1 LRRMGGDAR
10 GNVRYTA
17 IGRIQDRVLIATYH
31 HYTTGAPASK
41 YLAVAQKVLNS
52 DKVLSQQSANVP
64 NAVDDAS
71 CLMQTDKK
79 YMFIAFVSQTYP
91 ERTAFELLKQVRKDF
106 MDKEEANAGT
116 ATENSMSKACKK
128 FMQPAATKY
137 DDVAAVNKVA
147 AVQAQV
153 DDVKMTMEDNVQQ
166 MLRQH
171 EKLEDLEDKADTM
184 RSEASKFKRGAGQL
198 ASKMWW
204 QNMRLW
210 CIIVI
215 ITVVVLMIII
225 FSVCEPCRPGGGG
238 GGGKEAGKERRSTT
252 GGSSEESALHTLA
265 AKALEQ
271 PMKMLKKSLP
281 AVRGFDA

>member
-1 LRRMGGDAR
+1 
-10 GNVRYTA
+10 
-17 IGRIQDRVLIATYH
+17 
-31 HYTTGAPASK
+31 
-41 YLAVAQKVLNS
+41 
-52 DKVLSQQSANVP
+52 
-64 NAVDDAS
+64 
-71 CLMQTDKK
+71 MQTDKK
-79 YMFIAFVSQTYP
+79 YMFIGQCRAQRISCPFSSCSGLLLRMRRVLSRLQCCGLFRFGLCGALTHCLFLAAFVSQTYP

>member
-1 LRRMGGDAR
+1 ME
-10 GNVRYTA
+10 N
-17 IGRIQDRVLIATYH
+17 
-31 HYTTGAPASK
+31 
-41 YLAVAQKVLNS
+41 
-52 DKVLSQQSANVP
+52 
-64 NAVDDAS
+64 
-71 CLMQTDKK
+71 
-79 YMFIAFVSQTYP
+79 
-91 ERTAFELLKQVRKDF
+91 
-106 MDKEEANAGT
+106 EEANAAT

-128 FMQPAATKY
+128 FMQPAAAKY
-137 DDVAAVNKVA
+137 DDVTAVNKVA

-210 CIIVI
+210 CIIVVVTI
-215 ITVVVLMIII
+215 IVLLIII

-238 GGGKEAGKERRSTT
+238 SERRSIPAGRDDPATVKMAAVAAR
-252 GGSSEESALHTLA
+252 AL
-265 AKALEQ
+265 KRQMPSFER
-271 PMKMLKKSLP
+271 SLP
-281 AVRGFDA
+281 RAARALRND

>member
-1 LRRMGGDAR
+1 MLGFDQRK
-10 GNVRYTA
+10 N
-17 IGRIQDRVLIATYH
+17 
-31 HYTTGAPASK
+31 TT
-41 YLAVAQKVLNS
+41 
-52 DKVLSQQSANVP
+52 
-64 NAVDDAS
+64 
-71 CLMQTDKK
+71 
-79 YMFIAFVSQTYP
+79 AFVSKTYP

-106 MDKEEANAGT
+106 MDKEEANAAS
-116 ATENSMSKACKK
+116 ATENGLSKSCKK
-128 FMQPAATKY
+128 FMQPAATKF
-137 DDVAAVNKVA
+137 DDVASVNKVA

-215 ITVVVLMIII
+215 ITIIVLMIII
-225 FSVCEPCRPGGGG
+225 FSVCTPCRPGGG
-238 GGGKEAGKERRSTT
+238 RRSSTAI
-252 GGSSEESALHTLA
+252 SD
-265 AKALEQ
+265 KAHAQDSLQEMAVQAVEQ
-271 PMKMLKKSLP
+271 LMEKSLP
-281 AVRGFDA
+281 KVRGLK

>member
-1 LRRMGGDAR
+1 MGEAASRMRGDTTK

-31 HYTTGAPASK
+31 HHTTGAPASK
-41 YLAVAQKVLNS
+41 YLEVAQKVLNS

-116 ATENSMSKACKK
+116 ATENSLSKNCKA
-128 FMQPAATKY
+128 FMRPAAMKY

-184 RSEASKFKRGAGQL
+184 RSEASKFKRGAGNL

-204 QNMRLW
+204 QNVRLW
-210 CIIVI
+210 CIVGVIVI
-215 ITVVVLMIII
+215 IV
-225 FSVCEPCRPGGGG
+225 FWVCGSTCTGGGG
-238 GGGKEAGKERRSTT
+238 GRRSLLASLEGDTKHV
-252 GGSSEESALHTLA
+252 EALQDKPLQRFVQT
-265 AKALEQ
+265 
-271 PMKMLKKSLP
+271 
-281 AVRGFDA
+281 

>member
-1 LRRMGGDAR
+1 M
-10 GNVRYTA
+10 RYTA

-79 YMFIAFVSQTYP
+79 YMFIAFVSKDYP
-91 ERTAFELLKQVRKDF
+91 ERTAFELLKQIRKDF
-106 MDKEEANAGT
+106 MEKEETNAAT
-116 ATENSMSKACKK
+116 ATENSMSKVCKK

-137 DDVAAVNKVA
+137 DDVTAVNKVA

-204 QNMRLW
+204 QNVRLW
-210 CIIVI
+210 CIIVVVTI
-215 ITVVVLMIII
+215 IILLIII

-238 GGGKEAGKERRSTT
+238 SERRSMAPERDRD
-252 GGSSEESALHTLA
+252 GALATMPTVAVQALKQQMQSIQNALPKA
-265 AKALEQ
+265 ARAL
-271 PMKMLKKSLP
+271 
-281 AVRGFDA
+281 VDN

>member
-1 LRRMGGDAR
+1 M
-10 GNVRYTA
+10 
-17 IGRIQDRVLIATYH
+17 
-31 HYTTGAPASK
+31 
-41 YLAVAQKVLNS
+41 LNS

-79 YMFIAFVSQTYP
+79 HMFIAFVSSDYP
-91 ERTAFELLKQVRKDF
+91 ERTAFELLKTVRNEF
-106 MDKEEANAGT
+106 MDKEEANAAA
-116 ATENSMSKACKK
+116 ATENSLSKNCKA
-128 FMQPAATKY
+128 FMRPAAMKY

-184 RSEASKFKRGAGQL
+184 RSEASKFKRGAGNL

-204 QNMRLW
+204 QNVRLW
-210 CIIVI
+210 CIVGLIAIIVIVI
-215 ITVVVLMIII
+215 IV
-225 FSVCEPCRPGGGG
+225 FSVCGSTCTGGGG
-238 GGGKEAGKERRSTT
+238 SRRSLLASLEGDTKHV
-252 GGSSEESALHTLA
+252 GALPDKPLQRFVQTSTLA
-265 AKALEQ
+265 VPVLM
-271 PMKMLKKSLP
+271 P
-281 AVRGFDA
+281 

>member
-1 LRRMGGDAR
+1 MCAEQGGENTR

-31 HYTTGAPASK
+31 HYTTGAPGAK

-79 YMFIAFVSQTYP
+79 YMFIAFVSKTYP

-106 MDKEEANAGT
+106 MDKEEANAAS
-116 ATENSMSKACKK
+116 ATENSMSKSCKK
-128 FMQPAATKY
+128 FMQPAATKF
-137 DDVAAVNKVA
+137 DDVASVNKVA

-215 ITVVVLMIII
+215 ITIIVLMIII
-225 FSVCEPCRPGGGG
+225 FSVCTPCRPGGGG
-238 GGGKEAGKERRSTT
+238 RRS
-252 GGSSEESALHTLA
+252 SPAIADKPHAQDSLQEMAVEAVEKLI
-265 AKALEQ
+265 
-271 PMKMLKKSLP
+271 KKSLP
-281 AVRGFDA
+281 KVRGLE

>member
-1 LRRMGGDAR
+1 
-10 GNVRYTA
+10 VRYTA

-31 HYTTGAPASK
+31 HYTAGAPASK

-79 YMFIAFVSQTYP
+79 YMFIAFVSKDYP

-106 MDKEEANAGT
+106 MDKEEANAAT
-116 ATENSMSKACKK
+116 ASENGMSKSCKK
-128 FMQPAATKY
+128 FMQPAAVKY
-137 DDVAAVNKVA
+137 DDVSSVNKVA

-210 CIIVI
+210 CIIVLITI
-215 ITVVVLMIII
+215 IVLVIII

-238 GGGKEAGKERRSTT
+238 SRRSIAAADDS
-252 GGSSEESALHTLA
+252 GMDKFHEIA
-265 AKALEQ
+265 AKILEQ
-271 PMKMLKKSLP
+271 PMQVINKSLP
-281 AVRGFDA
+281 RVRGFHF

>member
-1 LRRMGGDAR
+1 M
-10 GNVRYTA
+10 
-17 IGRIQDRVLIATYH
+17 
-31 HYTTGAPASK
+31 
-41 YLAVAQKVLNS
+41 
-52 DKVLSQQSANVP
+52 
-64 NAVDDAS
+64 
-71 CLMQTDKK
+71 
-79 YMFIAFVSQTYP
+79 
-91 ERTAFELLKQVRKDF
+91 E
-106 MDKEEANAGT
+106 KEEANAAT

-128 FMQPAATKY
+128 IMQPAAVKY
-137 DDVAAVNKVA
+137 DDVTAVNKVA

-210 CIIVI
+210 CIIVVVTI
-215 ITVVVLMIII
+215 IVLLIII

-238 GGGKEAGKERRSTT
+238 GGERRSL
-252 GGSSEESALHTLA
+252 ESGQTSLTDSNAHAVRLPSFA
-265 AKALEQ
+265 MKALEQ
-271 PMKMLKKSLP
+271 QMERSLP
-281 AVRGFDA
+281 QVARSLVDQ